1 MFIEGKDTASNEAN
15 HLVLSIYI
23 LREIFFH
30 ILGHGDRNG
39 ILGEIDNVDL
49 VKPLMSTESIS
60 EAFGEAFNQLVFY
73 HNLE

>member
-60 EAFGEAFNQLVFY
+60 HKLVSSFQP
-73 HNLE
+73 